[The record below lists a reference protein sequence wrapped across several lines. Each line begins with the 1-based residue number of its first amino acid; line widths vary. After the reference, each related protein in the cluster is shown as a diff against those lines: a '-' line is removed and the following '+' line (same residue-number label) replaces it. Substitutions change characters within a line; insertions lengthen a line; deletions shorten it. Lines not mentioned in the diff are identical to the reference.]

1 MKKLFRAINKRLQDV
16 EEASKDQRKIVV
28 KYHEI
33 KGKNGKDAL
42 TVLSDLKQIQFLTS
56 KQISGMVARSMEIKE
71 LVEKIIC

>member
-42 TVLSDLKQIQFLTS
+42 IVLSDLKQIQFLTS